1 MILQERDYKALK
13 LKEFIEH
20 PSFNFIY
27 MAIDKKIKDEESD
40 MAFFSQKP
48 MDPSSTELKRFN
60 TAIARKN
67 ALSALR
73 EDLVDTLKSLADNEA
88 IKFADIP
95 SAYTKG
101 SNSKWR
107 IKWMNL
113 KTLIKRLR
121 LRLP

>member
-1 MILQERDYKALK
+1 
-13 LKEFIEH
+13 
-20 PSFNFIY
+20 
-27 MAIDKKIKDEESD
+27 MAIDKKIKDEEGD
-40 MAFFSQKP
+40 IIFLTQRP
-48 MDPSSTELKRFN
+48 MDPKSMERFN
-60 TAIARKN
+60 IAISRKN
-67 ALSALR
+67 ALTGLR
-73 EDLVDTLKSLADNEA
+73 EDLVDTLKSLADDEA

>member
-27 MAIDKKIKDEESD
+27 MAIDKKIKDEEGD
-40 MAFFSQKP
+40 IIFFTQRP
-48 MDPSSTELKRFN
+48 MDPKSMERFN
-60 TAIARKN
+60 IAISRKN
-67 ALSALR
+67 ALTGLR
-73 EDLVDTLKSLADNEA
+73 EDLVDTLKSLADDEA

>member
-1 MILQERDYKALK
+1 MILLERDYKALK

-27 MAIDKKIKDEESD
+27 MAIDKKIKDEEGD
-40 MAFFSQKP
+40 IIFFTQRP
-48 MDPSSTELKRFN
+48 MDPKSMERFN
-60 TAIARKN
+60 IAISRKN
-67 ALSALR
+67 ALTGLR
-73 EDLVDTLKSLADNEA
+73 EDLVDTLKSLADDEA